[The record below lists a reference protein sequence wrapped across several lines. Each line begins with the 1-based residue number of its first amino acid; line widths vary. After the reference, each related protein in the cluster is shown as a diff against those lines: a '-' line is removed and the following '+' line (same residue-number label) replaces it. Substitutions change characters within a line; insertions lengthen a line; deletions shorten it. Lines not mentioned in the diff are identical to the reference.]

1 MKNCE
6 ILRLKLSK
14 RPNFLSQGCA
24 MVGSNEEALLKVI
37 DRIYESIEAP
47 ELWPETIYAVGEL
60 IGGRR
65 HFWGPDQDISAGVT
79 RSPHELEIG
88 CYGTFFLSRQD
99 LQVLDEY
106 AEEFSDLIIRFLKI
120 VFLSILRSQKEIGA
134 REAIGLK
141 IAERYLDAL
150 QPLSRTSTLPAPG
163 LASRRL
169 IAELWE
175 DGRIFSGDKLHY
187 MRILA
192 PHLERAVRLQ
202 MQWSAADLRTDI
214 LSGVLDSLTHG
225 VVLVDHSGLPVSMN
239 RRAKE
244 IMETSN
250 GLRLSRTG
258 IAGHRPCDTESIRDL
273 INGALSAGKQGLL
286 AISRVDG
293 LRPLLLVAVPM
304 KPSGNPGGSSQFAQA
319 VVFICDPDR
328 TDNPTVETLQR
339 AFDLTYREAQVAIAI
354 ARGHGLQ
361 AAADG
366 MGVAL
371 TTARSQLQQAFAK
384 TGTSHQAELAA
395 LVHRTLT
402 HLRYD

>member
-1 MKNCE
+1 
-6 ILRLKLSK
+6 
-14 RPNFLSQGCA
+14 
-24 MVGSNEEALLKVI
+24 MVGSNEKALLNVI
-37 DRIYESIEAP
+37 DRIYGSIEAP

-60 IGGRR
+60 IGGRC
-65 HFWGPDQDISAGVT
+65 HFWGPDQDISAT
-79 RSPHELEIG
+79 RSPNELEIG
-88 CYGTFFLSRQD
+88 CHGTFFLSRQD
-99 LQVLDEY
+99 LQALDEY
-106 AEEFSDLIIRFLKI
+106 AEEFSDLITRFLKI
-120 VFLSILRSQKEIGA
+120 VFLSILRSQKEVGA

-141 IAERYLDAL
+141 ITKRYLDAL
-150 QPLSRTSTLPAPG
+150 QPVSRTSTLPAPR
-163 LASRRL
+163 LESRRL
-169 IAELWE
+169 IAALWE
-175 DGRIFSGDKLHY
+175 DGLIFSGDKLHY

-225 VVLVDHSGLPVSMN
+225 VVLLDHSGLPVSMN

-250 GLRLSRTG
+250 RLRLSRTG

-273 INGALSAGKQGLL
+273 INGAMSAGKQGLL

-293 LRPLLLVAVPM
+293 LRPLLLIAVPM
-304 KPSGNPGGSSQFAQA
+304 KPSSSPGGSSQVVQA

-339 AFDLTYREAQVAIAI
+339 AFDLTYREAQMAIAI
-354 ARGHGLQ
+354 AHGHGLQ
-361 AAADG
+361 AAADK

>member
-1 MKNCE
+1 MLN
-6 ILRLKLSK
+6 
-14 RPNFLSQGCA
+14 
-24 MVGSNEEALLKVI
+24 VI
-37 DRIYESIEAP
+37 DRIYGSIEAP

-60 IGGRR
+60 IGGRC
-65 HFWGPDQDISAGVT
+65 HFWGPDQDISACVT

-99 LQVLDEY
+99 LPILDEY
-106 AEEFSDLIIRFLKI
+106 AEEFSDLITRFLKI
-120 VFLSILRSQKEIGA
+120 VLLSILRSQKEVSA

-141 IAERYLDAL
+141 ITQQYLDAV
-150 QPLSRTSTLPAPG
+150 QPLSGTSPR

-169 IAELWE
+169 IAALWE
-175 DGRIFSGDKLHY
+175 DGRIFSGEKLHY

-202 MQWSAADLRTDI
+202 MRWSAADLRTDI
-214 LSGVLDSLTHG
+214 LSGVLDSLAHG
-225 VVLVDHSGLPVSMN
+225 VVLVGHSGLPVSMN

-244 IMETSN
+244 IMQTSN

-258 IAGHRPCDTESIRDL
+258 ISGQRPCDTASIRDL
-273 INGALSAGKQGLL
+273 INGAVSAGKQGLL

-293 LRPLLLVAVPM
+293 LRPLLLIAVPM
-304 KPSGNPGGSSQFAQA
+304 KPSGGPGGSSQSAQA

-339 AFDLTYREAQVAIAI
+339 AFDLTYREAQMAIVI
-354 ARGHGLQ
+354 AHGHGLQ
-361 AAADG
+361 AAADK

>member
-1 MKNCE
+1 
-6 ILRLKLSK
+6 
-14 RPNFLSQGCA
+14 
-24 MVGSNEEALLKVI
+24 MVGSNEEALLTVI
-37 DRIYESIEAP
+37 DRIYESVEAP

-60 IGGRR
+60 IGGRC
-65 HFWGPDQDISAGVT
+65 HFWGPDQDSSAGVT

-106 AEEFSDLIIRFLKI
+106 AEEFSDLITRFLKI
-120 VFLSILRSQKEIGA
+120 VFLSILRSQKEVGV

-141 IAERYLDAL
+141 ITERYLDAV
-150 QPLSRTSTLPAPG
+150 QPLRGTSTLPVR

-169 IAELWE
+169 IAALWE

-214 LSGVLDSLTHG
+214 LSGVLDSLAHG

-258 IAGHRPCDTESIRDL
+258 IAGYRPCDTESIRDL
-273 INGALSAGKQGLL
+273 INGAMSAGKQGLL

-293 LRPLLLVAVPM
+293 LRPLLLIAVPM
-304 KPSGNPGGSSQFAQA
+304 KPNGGPGGSSQFAQA

-339 AFDLTYREAQVAIAI
+339 AFDLTYREAQMAIAI

-361 AAADG
+361 AAADR